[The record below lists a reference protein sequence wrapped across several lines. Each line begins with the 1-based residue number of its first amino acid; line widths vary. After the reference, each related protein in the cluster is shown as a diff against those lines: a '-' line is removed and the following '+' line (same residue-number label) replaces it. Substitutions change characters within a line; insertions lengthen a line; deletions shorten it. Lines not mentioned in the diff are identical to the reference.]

1 MSDAPNPQLVPGWTV
16 QNQGASGHDL
26 LLVSSEGPGD
36 GGGPASLVAVP
47 AANVAAASAATA
59 PASAADTATLAKLSD
74 VQALIVTV
82 NAEIAALKAAS
93 LQHTS

>member
-16 QNQGASGHDL
+16 QNQGAAGPM

-47 AANVAAASAATA
+47 ATNVAAASAATA
-59 PASAADTATLAKLSD
+59 PSTGADTATLAKLTD

-82 NAEIAALKAAS
+82 NAEIAALKAAG
-93 LQHTS
+93 LQATS